1 MPNCSL
7 FITSCQ
13 YGYRHVTIRT
23 VQNNARFAA
32 STPVRPL
39 IAALALSAL
48 VLATSCG
55 EASRDYLVDGLTRY
69 GDEQRQLL
77 GLLERG
83 KTDEQTRFA
92 LTNRIAGNLKAEG
105 KLRNLVLFLTTT
117 VERNP
122 DDPYNAYWLLM
133 VANAYLEQDAPQ
145 IAGYYFERILGS
157 SRDLEIR
164 GKSIH
169 LVSLQNLIQITDQ
182 PELRV
187 KYYGDLITRFSGSID
202 LGYSYFM
209 LARSYERLGEW
220 ELAIQTYAQ
229 FIGYGQ
235 YDVIIPGVPDAY
247 EYAKRIVDYNT
258 SSKDWTFETLDE
270 LVGNIKSAIGDYDYR
285 RLDRYRAKVNFFAM
299 SWKQEASDHNS
310 QTDFQ
315 MRDFMGG
322 NRIRFNDALDASSN
336 PHEAFLRTSGWNQY
350 VSVWYLYF
358 RKVNFP
364 ADPDIH
370 GRWEWAGIY
379 YGEKM

>member
-1 MPNCSL
+1 M
-7 FITSCQ
+7 Q
-13 YGYRHVTIRT
+13 KK
-23 VQNNARFAA
+23 ARFAA
-32 STPVRPL
+32 STSARSLV
-39 IAALALSAL
+39 AALALCACAL
-48 VLATSCG
+48 LASCTG
-55 EASRDYLVDGLTRY
+55 ASQDYLVEGLQRY

-77 GLLERG
+77 ALLENG
-83 KTDEQTRFA
+83 HADEQTRFA

-105 KLRNLVLFLTTT
+105 KHRKYVLFLTSY
-117 VERNP
+117 VEKNP
-122 DDPYNAYWLLM
+122 EDPYNAYWLLM
-133 VANAYLEQDAPQ
+133 VANAYLEQSAPQ

-157 SRDLEIR
+157 SKDLEIH
-164 GKSIH
+164 GNSIH
-169 LVSLQNLIQITDQ
+169 LVSLQNLIKITDQ

-187 KYYGDLITRFSGSID
+187 KYYGDLITRFSGNID

-235 YDVIIPGVPDAY
+235 YDIVIPGVPDAY
-247 EYAKRIVDYNT
+247 EYAKRIVDYNA

-270 LVGNIKSAIGDYDYR
+270 LVGNIKTAIGDYDYR
-285 RLDRYRAKVNFFAM
+285 KLDRYRAKVNFFAM
-299 SWKQEASDHNS
+299 SWKQESSDHNS
-310 QTDFQ
+310 QADFQ

-322 NRIRFNDALDASSN
+322 NRIRFNDTLDASSN